1 MNANSS
7 NRSHKSL
14 TPKRLRGVEYE
25 DKPLSKEERHT
36 LIVVWLLTLVNLLIA
51 LLSVYGV
58 PKNPMREISHVLYAW
73 RKSILELADMTF
85 HINVGVSWTLLEIL
99 VLSVS
104 LLTLLVLVVRLNR
117 T

>member
-7 NRSHKSL
+7 NQSHKSS
-14 TPKRLRGVEYE
+14 TQKRSRGAEFE
-25 DKPLSKEERHT
+25 DTSSPKEERRI
-36 LIVVWLLTLVNLLIA
+36 LIAASLLTLVNLLIA

-58 PKNPMREISHVLYAW
+58 PKNPTKEILHVLYAW
-73 RKSILELADMTF
+73 KKSILELADMTF
-85 HINVGVSWTLLEIL
+85 HINVDVSWTLLEIL
-99 VLSVS
+99 VPSVL